1 MSILIDRQIA
11 IRCLPQGCKV
21 TYLREMMGKPKGYTE
36 YYLDKVVAKQRFG
49 DFEGADYYASF
60 GEQLYFEDLTQED
73 LASVNFKPM
82 IAPFVAEQVRYL
94 NLQGEPAGMER
105 EVKKVISFGLSSA
118 GYDVRLGRD
127 FKIFTNVGN
136 EHPMIDPLNLPED
149 YFLEQLDRDYCIIP
163 PHSYVLGHTIEVF
176 NVPKDILIECVGKST
191 YARCGIAVNVTPIE
205 PGFEGQIVIEIA
217 NQTPLPCKVYSGMGI
232 AQFLFHQASENC
244 QVSYGDRKGKYQ
256 NQRGIQTA
264 LV

>member
-1 MSILIDRQIA
+1 MSILVDRQIA
-11 IRCLPQGCKV
+11 IRCIPQGTKV
-21 TYLREMMGKPKGYTE
+21 TYRREMMGRPQGHIE
-36 YYLDKVVAKQRFG
+36 YYLDKVVVKQRFG
-49 DFEGADYYASF
+49 NFEGADYATTF
-60 GEQLYFEDLTQED
+60 GDQLSFEDLTEQD
-73 LASVNFKPM
+73 LAALKFQPM
-82 IAPFVAEQVRYL
+82 IEPFVPQQVRYV
-94 NLQGEPAGMER
+94 NLQGEPAGMEP
-105 EVKKVISFGLSSA
+105 EVKKIISYGLSSA

-127 FKIFTNVGN
+127 FKLFTNVGN
-136 EHPMIDPLNLPED
+136 EHPMIDPLCLPED

-163 PHSYVLGHTIEVF
+163 PHSYVLGHTVEVF

-205 PGFEGQIVIEIA
+205 PGFSGQIVIEIA

-232 AQFLFHQASENC
+232 AQILFHQATENC
-244 QVSYGDRKGKYQ
+244 QVGYGDRNGKYQ